1 MGRDRIDRL
10 NLPTP
15 PSLFVSYSRAQLAIA
30 ESLAVSAAANG
41 IAVWFDLLALTPG
54 LDWQLAI
61 DAGLDAATWVAL
73 VVSRES
79 LASPN
84 VAREVE
90 RALSSGKPLY
100 LLVVD
105 DCPLRL
111 RHVPGCNLEV
121 EARGIIDFR
130 YNFHAAFARL
140 TNALT
145 ASHVVRDPIAREPFW
160 ALPLRLPRPIVE
172 TALAFAVPIAAIL
185 VEVTVDLA
193 TARAL
198 WTRGRRSNGFSGT
211 RRRIVSS
218 SSSAPSTFPA
228 ISCRC
233 CRACSISSC
242 AIGRCTRSETSLTP
256 PVDWKERSCSTRA
269 TCVRTASPVS
279 WRPTASSRRPCRSGS
294 SPVRG

>member
-121 EARGIIDFR
+121 EARGIID
-130 YNFHAAFARL
+130 
-140 TNALT
+140 
-145 ASHVVRDPIAREPFW
+145 SHVQGLPAEP
-160 ALPLRLPRPIVE
+160 LPPGAPA
-172 TALAFAVPIAAIL
+172 ALAGHRARI
-185 VEVTVDLA
+185 DLRSVR
-193 TARAL
+193 ARVRRIRL
-198 WTRGRRSNGFSGT
+198 ERPRREGRSRRGPRLGRRHRHRQRVNDHLVGEAGHAGAFG
-211 RRRIVSS
+211 
-218 SSSAPSTFPA
+218 
-228 ISCRC
+228 
-233 CRACSISSC
+233 
-242 AIGRCTRSETSLTP
+242 EL
-256 PVDWKERSCSTRA
+256 
-269 TCVRTASPVS
+269 
-279 WRPTASSRRPCRSGS
+279 
-294 SPVRG
+294 